1 MSQPT
6 SGPVL
11 DWSNDFD
18 HADPEYNKN
27 VHQLW
32 DTMRQKC
39 PMQHTP
45 RYGGTWLPLSY
56 EMVRAIAYDTEHF
69 TSEGIIV
76 SQDRPIVPRPMGA
89 APPITSDPP
98 FHTEARRLL
107 LPPFSSKKIALMEDD
122 IRQLCVEQL
131 DKITFNPDIPVIDV
145 AKDYARHIPLK
156 VIVKMLGLPLDDSE
170 LLFSFIK
177 SIIEDV
183 NLSPDQL
190 MDNRNALDAYLDI
203 QIAEHRERPRDDLIS
218 YLIQAEVEG
227 HPLDAQHIRGTIAL
241 MFIAGVDTTWSM
253 IGSTIWHLASNPAD
267 LQKLLNDPELMDSAI
282 EEFLRAYAPVT
293 MARLVTQDFNFYG
306 HELKKDEWI
315 LVPYPAANRDPAI
328 FEDAKNIHLDRQINR
343 HSAFGLG
350 IHRCIGSNLARLELK
365 IAITEF
371 IKRFPR
377 FTLLDSNNIEWS
389 YGQIRGPRKLEILIQ
404 EDLRGNTSS

>member
-1 MSQPT
+1 MTQSKN
-6 SGPVL
+6 GPVL
-11 DWSNDFD
+11 NWDEDFD

-27 VHQLW
+27 IHPLW
-32 DTMRQKC
+32 EKMRQKC
-39 PMQHTP
+39 PMHHTL

-76 SQDRPIVPRPMGA
+76 SQDRPIVPRPAGA

-98 FHTEARRLL
+98 FHTQARRLL
-107 LPPFSSKKIALMEDD
+107 LPPFSSKKIALLEDD
-122 IRQLCVEQL
+122 IRQLCNDQL
-131 DKITFNPDIPVIDV
+131 DKLIINPDKPVIDV
-145 AKDYARHIPLK
+145 SRNYARFIPLK
-156 VIVKMLGLPLDDSE
+156 VIVKMVGLPPEDSE

-190 MDNRNALDAYLDI
+190 MENRNTLDSYLDI
-203 QIAEHRERPRDDLIS
+203 QIAEHREHPRDDLIS
-218 YLIQAEVEG
+218 YLIGAEVDER
-227 HPLDAQHIRGTIAL
+227 PLDAQHIRGTIAL

-253 IGSTIWHLASNPAD
+253 IGSTIWHLASNPED
-267 LQKLLNDPELMDSAI
+267 LNKLLQDPELMDSAI

-293 MARLVTQDFNFYG
+293 MARLVTEDFNFFG
-306 HELKKDEWI
+306 HELKQDEWI
-315 LVPYPAANRDPAI
+315 LVPYPAANRDPEM
-328 FEDAKNIHLDRQINR
+328 FDDAKSVHLDRKVNR
-343 HSAFGLG
+343 HASFGLG

-371 IKRFPR
+371 IKRFPK
-377 FTLLDSNNIEWS
+377 FKLLDPNGVEWS
-389 YGQIRGPRKLEILIQ
+389 HGQIRGPRKLEILIQ
-404 EDLRGNTSS
+404 GD